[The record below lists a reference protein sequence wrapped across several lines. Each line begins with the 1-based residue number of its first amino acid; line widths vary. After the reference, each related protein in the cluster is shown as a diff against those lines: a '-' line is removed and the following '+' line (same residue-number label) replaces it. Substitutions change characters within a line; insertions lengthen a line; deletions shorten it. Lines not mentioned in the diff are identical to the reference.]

1 MREVYIGADHRGFGL
16 KEKLIL
22 SLKNKGW
29 NIVDLNNKYDPSDDY
44 PDIAIELA
52 KKIVEKEALGILI
65 CGSGAG
71 VCVAA
76 NKVKGARAALAVNK
90 KQAGKIREDDD
101 INIICLSADFVND
114 EDNLEIA
121 EEFLKAIFVTEER
134 FIRRVSKIEKY
145 ENT

>member
-22 SLKNKGW
+22 GLRSKGW
-29 NIVDLNNKYDPSDDY
+29 NVTDLNGKYDPNDDY

-52 KKIVEKEALGILI
+52 KKIVKEKTLGILI

-114 EDNLEIA
+114 EDNLEVA
-121 EEFLKAIFVTEER
+121 EEFLKATFVTEER